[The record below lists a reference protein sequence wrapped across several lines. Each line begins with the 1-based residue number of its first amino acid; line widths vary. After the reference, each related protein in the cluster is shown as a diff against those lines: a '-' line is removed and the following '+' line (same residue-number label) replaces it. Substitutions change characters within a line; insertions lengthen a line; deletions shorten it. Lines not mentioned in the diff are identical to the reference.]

1 MVGVHVS
8 DELVLRM
15 EETASGEK
23 SLFKVISSFL
33 FGGGGDAG
41 GIWQDLIS
49 VFWSQRPQTATC
61 DKR

>member
-8 DELVLRM
+8 DELILRT